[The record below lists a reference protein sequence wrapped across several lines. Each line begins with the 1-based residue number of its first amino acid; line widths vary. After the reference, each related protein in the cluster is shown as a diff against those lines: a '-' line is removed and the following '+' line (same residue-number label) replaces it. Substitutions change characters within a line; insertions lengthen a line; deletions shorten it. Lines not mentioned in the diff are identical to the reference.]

1 MLIIMSKFTP
11 TEDSVTIIKLVG
23 KLAENGGDIAFLH
36 IQEAC
41 KATTSAEYSNKLL
54 EARIKVY
61 TLKADAEARKLTGK
75 MPRGVE
81 LIDYRQWVSLLMDEH
96 DRVVS
101 WTG

>member
-11 TEDSVTIIKLVG
+11 AEDSVTIIKLAG
-23 KLAENGGDIAFLH
+23 KLAEKGEEIAFLH

-41 KATTSAEYSNKLL
+41 KATTSAEYCSKLL
-54 EARIKVY
+54 EAKIKVY
-61 TLKADAEARKLTGK
+61 ALKADVEARKLIGK
-75 MPRGVE
+75 MSQGVE